1 MKLAA
6 LLVTLLFSAV
16 INVTAQ
22 NYNPLWIPDT
32 LSGKEFNL
40 TMEEG
45 HEHWFGPNSLVMTAG
60 FNPQTT
66 GHYFWGPTLII
77 RKGDTVK
84 MNVTNNLKDTTTV
97 HWHGMHLPAI
107 MDGGPHQPIAP
118 GATWKPYWKVMNNA
132 ATYWYH
138 PHLHMM
144 AQEQLLMGLG
154 GMMIVRD
161 ADEDKLALPRTYGVD
176 DIPLALSDRAFT
188 TAGEISIE
196 PYGDSM
202 QVNGVIRAEYTVP
215 SQVVRFRI
223 LNASTE
229 RSYNLGF
236 SDGRKFS
243 VITSDG
249 GLLNS
254 PVELSRYL
262 LSSGERIEILVNFGA
277 DKGKSVKLR
286 AFNSVLPQ
294 NIPGGDRFPNGP
306 FANILARIDF
316 DVLNINIGN
325 PTANPI
331 TTIPTQLAIV
341 APLKEADA
349 FVTRKLT
356 ISDTMIPGNTG
367 TSFVLNRRLFD
378 ENYIDYK
385 VGLNN
390 TEIWEIAN
398 SGNFAH
404 PFHIHDVQFNVLTRN
419 GQVAKPEE
427 AGWKD
432 VVLVKARETVRF
444 IARFDDFA
452 DSTAPYMFHCH
463 IALHED
469 EGMMGQFVVVDNGSV
484 PTISFMSS
492 AVLQAREGVKYTYQ
506 AKASA
511 NVKDP
516 ITFALI
522 SGPAGLTIDQNSG
535 LVTWT
540 NPVKGTYDVS
550 LGAYMV
556 SNGKNYGA
564 VQNYKLS
571 VTPPLTV
578 TFTSTPVV
586 TGTEGT
592 AYAYT
597 VRARCSD
604 TTKFLNYRFVDS
616 VAGMSLTRQGQLSW
630 AQPKAGTYNIA
641 VRASVFQDTVNAIQR
656 YVLTIT
662 GSNAPRVTFT
672 SAPPLSG
679 TEKVPYEYQVVA
691 SCSDSTKSLEF
702 SLRDSVSGMTLTKSG
717 LFQWPSPVVGTYPIR
732 IRAKVVG
739 DTLFSDQ
746 RFTLVIKADTT
757 MGVSDQL
764 GVIGGCRIYPQ
775 PVGNSFTL
783 EFDQPLQAEV
793 RATLTDAIGCR
804 ISGVQLNVGLTAT
817 SFDTG
822 LLGQG
827 VYMLVLESGTTS
839 HAIPVVIRR

>member
-1 MKLAA
+1 MHDDTPHLGAETMKNLVLLVA
-6 LLVTLLFSAV
+6 LLVSAATTTFSQ
-16 INVTAQ
+16 T
-22 NYNPLWIPDT
+22 YNDLWIPDT
-32 LSGKEFNL
+32 LSGKQFNL

-60 FNPQTT
+60 FNPEVT

-77 RKGDTVK
+77 RKGDTVT
-84 MNVTNNLKDTTTV
+84 MNVVNNLKDTTTV
-97 HWHGMHLPAI
+97 HWHGMHLPPV

-144 AQEQLLMGLG
+144 AEEQLLMGLG
-154 GMMIVRD
+154 GMIIVRD

-188 TAGEISIE
+188 ADGQISIE

-202 QVNGVIRAEYTVP
+202 QVNGVIRAQYTVP

-223 LNASTE
+223 LNSSSE

-243 VITSDG
+243 VIASDG

-254 PVELSRYL
+254 PVELTRYL
-262 LSSGERIEILVNFGA
+262 LSSGERIEILVNFSA

-294 NIPGGDRFPNGP
+294 NIPGGDRIPVGIFN
-306 FANILARIDF
+306 NILARVDF
-316 DVLNINIGN
+316 DVLNINVGN
-325 PTANPI
+325 PTASPV

-356 ISDTMIPGNTG
+356 ISDTNIQGNAG
-367 TSFVLNRRLFD
+367 VSFILNHRLFN

-404 PFHIHDVQFNVLTRN
+404 PFHIHDVEFNLLTRN
-419 GQVAKPEE
+419 GQPVKSEE

-484 PTISFMSS
+484 PTISFMTSP
-492 AVLQAREGVKYTYQ
+492 VLTAREGTAYTYQ

-511 NVKDP
+511 NVKET
-516 ITFALI
+516 ITYAVT
-522 SGPAGLTIDQNSG
+522 SGPPGLTIDQNTG
-535 LVTWT
+535 VVTWPT
-540 NPVKGTYDVS
+540 PVKGTYDVS
-550 LGAYMV
+550 LGAYMTIT
-556 SNGKNYGA
+556 GKNYA
-564 VQNYKLS
+564 SAQNYKLS
-571 VTPPLTV
+571 VTPPLSV
-578 TFTSTPVV
+578 NFTSTPVV
-586 TGTEGT
+586 TGTEGK
-592 AYAYT
+592 AYSYT

-604 TTKFLNYRFVDS
+604 TTKFIGYRFIDS
-616 VAGMSLTRQGQLSW
+616 VAGMSLTRQGVLSW
-630 AQPKAGTYNIA
+630 AQPKIGTYNIA
-641 VRASVFQDTVNAIQR
+641 VRATVLRAAIRPDNSEQWRDANHLQVCATTCRQR
-656 YVLTIT
+656 T
-662 GSNAPRVTFT
+662 N
-672 SAPPLSG
+672 
-679 TEKVPYEYQVVA
+679 
-691 SCSDSTKSLEF
+691 
-702 SLRDSVSGMTLTKSG
+702 
-717 LFQWPSPVVGTYPIR
+717 PI
-732 IRAKVVG
+732 
-739 DTLFSDQ
+739 
-746 RFTLVIKADTT
+746 
-757 MGVSDQL
+757 
-764 GVIGGCRIYPQ
+764 
-775 PVGNSFTL
+775 
-783 EFDQPLQAEV
+783 
-793 RATLTDAIGCR
+793 
-804 ISGVQLNVGLTAT
+804 
-817 SFDTG
+817 
-822 LLGQG
+822 
-827 VYMLVLESGTTS
+827 
-839 HAIPVVIRR
+839 